1 MHCGG
6 TKPIINKDD
15 PQSKLVIIARKN
27 KHQNNSHHSQTFFK
41 MLIFNWK
48 SYKLYVSDTI
58 NHSSIGISDPHIRK
72 NVP

>member
-15 PQSKLVIIARKN
+15 PQSKHVIIARKN

-48 SYKLYVSDTI
+48 SYKLYVRPLF
-58 NHSSIGISDPHIRK
+58 NWHI
-72 NVP
+72 